1 MRHLINGPGD
11 GPDKKKRTVAKLE
24 STKKSETITLVNR
37 TAGTETKPKPK
48 TNFKPKPSGVGI
60 KVNRKP
66 KPKVVPAKEEV
77 RTLRTLVPRS
87 ATIEFDVPTPNA
99 PALMKPKPEPEL
111 RIDQKKVR
119 RLITARSGGGYMA
132 KRGQSMANKIQR
144 TKDKIKRFVSP
155 TMGGADY
162 YMVRGGQSKR
172 IGEKDY
178 KRLKKAGIKTY
189 Q

>member
-11 GPDKKKRTVAKLE
+11 GPGKKKRTVAKLE
-24 STKKSETITLVNR
+24 STKKSETITLINR
-37 TAGTETKPKPK
+37 TAGSETKPKPK
-48 TNFKPKPSGVGI
+48 TNF
-60 KVNRKP
+60 KP

-87 ATIEFDVPTPNA
+87 AAIESDVPTPNA
-99 PALMKPKPEPEL
+99 PALMRPKPEPEL

-119 RLITARSGGGYMA
+119 RLITSRDGGGYMA
-132 KRGQSMANKIQR
+132 KRGQSVSNKVQR
-144 TKDKIKRFVSP
+144 TGDKIKRFVSP